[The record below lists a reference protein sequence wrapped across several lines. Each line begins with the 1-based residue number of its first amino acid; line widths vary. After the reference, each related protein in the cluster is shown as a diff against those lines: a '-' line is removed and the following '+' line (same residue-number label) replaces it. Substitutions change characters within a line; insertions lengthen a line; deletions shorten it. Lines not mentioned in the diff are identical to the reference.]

1 MKALLRPAALENN
14 LGRIVEKVV
23 DGTENDPWRPLH
35 VATLKGNVSMV
46 RLLLENGASV
56 LSEIGYRIQA
66 VHLAVRIDSME
77 VLEALFAVGAD
88 LNCTDLDGRQI
99 LHYISDSQ
107 DLPDVTRYLLERG
120 TIIHGIYYADELTP
134 LHIAC
139 KNDFS
144 GNLGALLFFGALV
157 GWFPASL
164 LESALDTVI
173 GCGSSSSV
181 QTLLR
186 HGVSPDRCRSNGHT
200 GLHTLMLSPAQ
211 SNLPTNSRIL
221 RLLLDHVSLL
231 ATDQNG
237 DRVIDT
243 IAQLVPGDLMELF
256 LKNLP
261 RRKVAEKTLLER
273 KWVMG
278 S

>member
-1 MKALLRPAALENN
+1 METLLPRAALEND
-14 LGRIVEKVV
+14 LGRVVEKVV
-23 DGTENDPWRPLH
+23 GGTENDPWRTLH

-46 RLLLENGASV
+46 RLLLENGAS
-56 LSEIGYRIQA
+56 ETGYGIQA
-66 VHLAVRIDSME
+66 VHLAARIGSME
-77 VLEALFAVGAD
+77 VLEALFAAGAD
-88 LNCTDLDGRQI
+88 LNCTDLDGRQP

-107 DLPDVTRYLLERG
+107 DLPDVTQYLLERG

-144 GNLGALLFFGALV
+144 RYLGALLSFGALV

-164 LESALDTVI
+164 LESALGTAI
-173 GCGSSSSV
+173 RCGSSSSV

-186 HGVSPDRCRSNGHT
+186 HGVSPVRCGSNGRT
-200 GLHTLMLSPAQ
+200 DLHTLMLSPAR
-211 SNLPTNSRIL
+211 SNLPTNSRFL

-231 ATDQNG
+231 AIDQNG

-256 LKNLP
+256 LKNIP
-261 RRKVAEKTLLER
+261 RRKVVEKKVLEL
-273 KWVMG
+273 KLVMG